1 MALKME
7 VKAEMLDV
15 VEIRKAPDR
24 IAILVAQEMRRHA
37 KRYRKEFIKT
47 QLKGGAG
54 IKFDSGGI
62 NKMVRSKLIGGRI
75 TSFMKGRKDID
86 ALKIVSKVSAFL
98 APFVVGGTIRKNTPI
113 RFKSLGNQ
121 LLLRTPNEIKAVVKK
136 SKIKTTKKQVK
147 ARPKIAIAPTLE
159 FRTIWNVMEP
169 KLIER
174 IDKAVE
180 RALNKSFALNK
191 RVA

>member
-7 VKAEMLDV
+7 VTAEMLDV

-24 IAILVAQEMRRHA
+24 IAVLVAQEMRRHA

-47 QLKGGAG
+47 QLKGGGG
-54 IKFDSGGI
+54 IKFDPSGI
-62 NKMVRSKLIGGRI
+62 NTMVRSKLIGGRI
-75 TSFMKGRKDID
+75 TSFLRGRTDLD
-86 ALKIVSKVSAFL
+86 ALKVVSRVSPFL
-98 APFVVGGTIRKNTPI
+98 APFVVGGTIRDRTPI
-113 RFKSLGNQ
+113 RFKSLGDQ
-121 LLLRTPNEIKAVVKK
+121 LLLRTPTEIKAVVKK
-136 SKIKTTKKQVK
+136 STVKTSRETVK
-147 ARPKIAIAPTLE
+147 ARKKIAIAPTLE
-159 FRTIWNVMEP
+159 FRAIWNVMEP